1 MKLSTKRRALIVN
14 GTLGVL
20 LLGGAGIAYS
30 SLGGTASSSADAAV
44 RTVSAAR
51 STVVASVSASGA
63 VESARARSLGFGS
76 SGTVERIYVKVGDR
90 VSKGQILARLD
101 DTSAQESLDAAAA
114 ALDSADDDTSTA
126 ASYAQYVTARN
137 TYRAARRTVAG
148 TVIKAP
154 FGGTVTAVNGTV
166 GGSSNASGSSGS
178 SASTSQGGSGSGGS
192 GSGGAGGSGGSGAAA
207 SGSGG
212 SGGFIELADTGKL
225 QLVGSFTESDITK
238 LKVGQKASIRFDALT
253 GVTGAGKVT
262 QIQPTAATSNNVVQY
277 PVTISFTEVP
287 DEVRLGQTATVEVV
301 VEQAENVLAVSSTVI
316 STAGGRSTV
325 TVLRD
330 GRQVPTQVEVGI
342 KGDALTEIK
351 SGLGEGDQIVRPA
364 ATGTIQQGGG
374 LPGLGGGGGGRGG
387 VGGPGGGGFGGGG
400 R

>member
-30 SLGGTASSSADAAV
+30 SLGGGVSSADTAV
-44 RTVSAAR
+44 RTVSVAR

-76 SGTVERIYVKVGDR
+76 SGTVKKIYVEVGQKVT
-90 VSKGQILARLD
+90 KGQILARLD
-101 DTSAQESLDAAAA
+101 DASAQESLEAAAA

-126 ASYAQYVTARN
+126 ASYAQYVNARN

-154 FGGTVTAVNGTV
+154 FAGTVTAVNGTV
-166 GGSSNASGSSGS
+166 GGSSSASGSSSNTS
-178 SASTSQGGSGSGGS
+178 SGGSGRSGGSGGS
-192 GSGGAGGSGGSGAAA
+192 GSSGGS
-207 SGSGG
+207 SGSADG
-212 SGGFIELADTGKL
+212 SGGFIELADTRRL
-225 QLVGSFTESDITK
+225 QLVGDFTESDITK
-238 LKVGQKASIRFDALT
+238 LKVGQTASVRFDALT
-253 GVTGAGKVT
+253 GVTAAGEVT

-277 PVTISFTEVP
+277 PVTISFTDVP

-330 GRQVPTQVEVGI
+330 GRQVPTQVEVGV

-351 SGLGEGDQIVRPA
+351 SGLGEGDQVVRPA
-364 ATGTIQQGGG
+364 TTGTTQQQGGF
-374 LPGLGGGGGGRGG
+374 PGLGGGGRGG
-387 VGGPGGGGFGGGG
+387 GLGGGG